1 MIYLYLSIAIALIDW
16 LVVAVERRNIEYL
29 AKPGVMIFLIIW
41 FITQMPTDR
50 GWLSLFILVGL
61 IFSLAGDVFLMLP
74 GNWFLAGLVAF
85 LVAHLAYIGGFNA
98 NGFTFHWRSLL
109 FALIIILCAIPIY
122 LRIRSGLIAGGNKS
136 LVFPVTAYVIVISFM
151 VFSATTT
158 FFNENWSFQAG
169 LFVTIGAALFFAS
182 DAVLAWNRFV
192 RPITQGG
199 LITIIPYHLAQY
211 FIAAGTLINL
221 GVFRGG

>member
-1 MIYLYLSIAIALIDW
+1 MIYLYLSIAIAFVDW
-16 LVVAVERRNIEYL
+16 LVVGIKRREIEYL

-50 GWLSLFILVGL
+50 DWLRLFILAGL

-85 LVAHLAYIGGFNA
+85 LLAHLAYIGGFNA
-98 NGFTFHWRSLL
+98 NGFTFYWKSLI
-109 FALIIILCAIPIY
+109 FAFIIILFAIPIF
-122 LRIRSGLIAGGNKS
+122 LRIRSGLIAGGNQG
-136 LVFPVTAYVIVISFM
+136 LIIPVTAYVIVISFM
-151 VFSATTT
+151 VLSATTT
-158 FFNENWSFQAG
+158 FFNDAWSFQAG
-169 LFVTIGAALFFAS
+169 LLVTIGAALFFTS

-192 RPITQGG
+192 KPITQGS